1 MTTQT
6 LDLKQAVLDGIYL
19 FSNSKDHRHY
29 SISEFLSYLVY
40 PVLHNKIQF
49 FYDEGMPVGLVTWC
63 YLSNEKAQRF
73 LDDEYILQEEDYVAE
88 DGDQLWGIEFIA
100 LYGHTFKIM
109 RRMKEV
115 HRDRYGSTR
124 TVYWRRFK
132 ARRQIHKGVFSWAVA
147 AEQQSIKD

>member
-1 MTTQT
+1 MT
-6 LDLKQAVLDGIYL
+6 LDLKQAVLDGLYL

-49 FYDEGMPVGLVTWC
+49 FYEDGKPVGLVTWC
-63 YLSNEKAQRF
+63 YLSNEKAQAF
-73 LDDEYILQEEDYVAE
+73 KDDEYILQEEDYLAE
-88 DGDQLWGIEFIA
+88 SGDQLWGIEFIA
-100 LYGHTFKIM
+100 PFGTHTFKIM

-132 ARRQIHKGVFSWAVA
+132 ARKLIHKGVFSWAVA
-147 AEQQSIKD
+147 AVETPQT